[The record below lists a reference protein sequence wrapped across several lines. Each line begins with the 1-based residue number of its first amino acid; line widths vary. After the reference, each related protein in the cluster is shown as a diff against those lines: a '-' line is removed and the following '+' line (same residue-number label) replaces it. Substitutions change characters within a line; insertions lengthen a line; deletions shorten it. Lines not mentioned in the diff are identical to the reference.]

1 MSGVWLASAIAVE
14 LVGTLSLRASDGMR
28 KRLWLLPMVIAYL
41 LSFFFLSMSLN
52 AGMHVGV
59 AYGIWVAAGIAMVA
73 FLARVIWK
81 DPLTKKMLAGI
92 GFIVAGVV
100 LIEMG

>member
-28 KRLWLLPMVIAYL
+28 KRLWLIPMVIAYL

-73 FLARVIWK
+73 LLARVIWK

>member
-73 FLARVIWK
+73 LLARVIWK

>member
-14 LVGTLSLRASDGMR
+14 LAGTLSLRASDGMR
-28 KRLWLLPMVIAYL
+28 KRLWLIPMTVAYI
-41 LSFFFLSMSLN
+41 LSFFFLSLSLN
-52 AGMHVGV
+52 AGMPVGV

-73 FLARVIWK
+73 LLARVIWN

>member
-14 LVGTLSLRASDGMR
+14 LAGTLSLRASDGMR
-28 KRLWLLPMVIAYL
+28 KRLWLIPMVIAYL
-41 LSFFFLSMSLN
+41 LSFFFLLLSLN

-73 FLARVIWK
+73 LLARVIWK